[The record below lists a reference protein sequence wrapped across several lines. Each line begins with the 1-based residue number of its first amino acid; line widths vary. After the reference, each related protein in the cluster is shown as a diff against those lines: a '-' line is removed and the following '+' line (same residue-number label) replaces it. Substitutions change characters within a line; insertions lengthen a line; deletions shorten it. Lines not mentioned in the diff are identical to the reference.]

1 MPIDFET
8 AQRKLF
14 EEVGLNVQS
23 EFIDLET
30 PRVRTHVFEVGPPDD
45 DVPLVFVHGGMLFGA
60 FFAPLMAQFDDTR
73 MIAFDRPGYGL
84 SDKFV
89 YTTGNIRQNASD
101 VIGGVL
107 DELDIEQADLVGQS
121 GGGYASI

>member
-1 MPIDFET
+1 
-8 AQRKLF
+8 
-14 EEVGLNVQS
+14 
-23 EFIDLET
+23 
-30 PRVRTHVFEVGPPDD
+30 
-45 DVPLVFVHGGMLFGA
+45 MLFGA

-89 YTTGNIRQNASD
+89 YTKENIRHNASD

-107 DELDIEQADLVGQS
+107 DELGIERADLVGQS
-121 GGGYASI
+121 GGGYASIQFALAHPERVRRLILIGAIPNFPGSPLPVPFRLMTVPVLNQLLQRLQNQG